1 MALIKSVRCFEPQ
14 FGKNNFLAE
23 NAVIVGDVT
32 SGDDCSF
39 WFHSVVRGDV
49 NSIKIGNQVNV
60 QDGAII
66 HCTYEKAD
74 TIIGNNVSIGHRAI
88 VHGCHIEDNVLIG
101 MGAIIMD
108 HAHLPS
114 LCVIGAGAIVTENSR
129 LESGWIY
136 AGLPAKK
143 LKRLNDE
150 QMEYL
155 ITRTAKNYVKYSSW
169 FD

>member
-1 MALIKSVRCFEPQ
+1 MALIKSVRGYEPQ
-14 FGKNNFLAE
+14 FGDDNFLAD
-23 NAVIVGDVT
+23 NAVIVGDVIT
-32 SGDDCSF
+32 GDRCSF

-49 NSIKIGNQVNV
+49 NQIRLGRQVNV

-66 HCTYEKAD
+66 HCTYQKAD

-101 MGAIIMD
+101 MGSIVMD
-108 HAHLPS
+108 HAHIPS
-114 LCVIGAGAIVTENSR
+114 LCVIGAGAVVTENSQ

-143 LKRLNDE
+143 LKKLDQD
-150 QMEYL
+150 QMQFL
-155 ITRTAKNYVKYSSW
+155 ITRTAENYVKYASW